1 LLANVFPEMAR
12 ALQLLQS
19 ITTKSHKEGRMEQ
32 KAKTHPVLIVAGVAV
47 TLFSLLGAAAV
58 TGILPSANSRSGESS
73 FLPQPAPAAT
83 APAPASRTLAQAGTA
98 AQAKPRTPVKAQAQ
112 ASCTNC
118 GVIESIRAVEVKEKT
133 SGLGAVAGGVAG
145 GLLGNQIGSG
155 GTRTVL
161 TVGGDAGGA
170 FAGDA
175 VEGHLKK
182 HTVWRVTVRLED
194 GSVRT
199 VSQRAQ
205 PAFASGDRVRV
216 LDGGML
222 ERA

>member
-1 LLANVFPEMAR
+1 MER
-12 ALQLLQS
+12 Q
-19 ITTKSHKEGRMEQ
+19 EG
-32 KAKTHPVLIVAGVAV
+32 KTHPVFIVAGVAV
-47 TLFSLLGAAAV
+47 TLFSLLGVAAI
-58 TGILPSANSRSGESS
+58 TGLLPTANSRSAEASA
-73 FLPQPAPAAT
+73 LQAPATAPVTAPAAAA
-83 APAPASRTLAQAGTA
+83 APAVAPAARAVAQAGSSSP
-98 AQAKPRTPVKAQAQ
+98 AQAKPRAQGQ
-112 ASCTNC
+112 APCANC

-161 TVGGDAGGA
+161 TVGGAAGGA

-216 LDGGML
+216 LDGGTL

>member
-1 LLANVFPEMAR
+1 
-12 ALQLLQS
+12 
-19 ITTKSHKEGRMEQ
+19 MEQ

-58 TGILPSANSRSGESS
+58 TGLLPTANSRTAETGWAS
-73 FLPQPAPAAT
+73 QPAQA
-83 APAPASRTLAQAGTA
+83 APASRTVAQSGTP
-98 AQAKPRTPVKAQAQ
+98 AQPKPRSVAQTQIQ
-112 ASCTNC
+112 ATCANC

-155 GTRTVL
+155 TTRTVL
-161 TVGGDAGGA
+161 TVGGAAGGA

-199 VSQRAQ
+199 VSQRTQ

-216 LDGGML
+216 LEGGTL

>member
-1 LLANVFPEMAR
+1 
-12 ALQLLQS
+12 
-19 ITTKSHKEGRMEQ
+19 MEQ
-32 KAKTHPVLIVAGVAV
+32 KSKTHPVLIVAGIAV
-47 TLFSLLGAAAV
+47 TLFSVLGAAAV
-58 TGILPSANSRSGESS
+58 TGLLPAAISRTADSSAV
-73 FLPQPAPAAT
+73 PQPSQAAPAVRAV
-83 APAPASRTLAQAGTA
+83 AQATS
-98 AQAKPRTPVKAQAQ
+98 AQPKPRAQAQ
-112 ASCTNC
+112 SPCGNC

-161 TVGGDAGGA
+161 TVGGAAGGA

-175 VEGHLKK
+175 VEGHMKK

-194 GSVRT
+194 GSIRT

-216 LDGGML
+216 LEGGTL